1 MEFETRVAE
10 IIRRASDVKSFRFK
24 RPEELAYDP
33 GQYMYVTILIGDEKQ
48 TKPFTISS
56 SPTEVGFIEFTKR
69 LTDHEFS
76 KALNQFKFG
85 DWAYIEAPKGGFTFK
100 GEYPKVAFV
109 TGGIGITPFRS
120 MIKYCTDKDVRSQII
135 LLYGNRNE
143 ESIAFRE
150 GLDALAKINHN
161 LRIVHTLTQPSE
173 NWKGR
178 RGLIDFQMIKE
189 EIPDYTERV
198 FYVCG
203 PPGMV
208 TSMLNVLKT
217 LKIPEENM
225 KTEHFAGY

>member
-10 IIRRASDVKSFRFK
+10 IIRRASDVKSFRFR
-24 RPEELAYDP
+24 RPEELAYAP

-56 SPTEVGFIEFTKR
+56 SPTETDFIEFTKR
-69 LTDHEFS
+69 ITDHEFS
-76 KALNQFKFG
+76 KALDQLKVG
-85 DWAYIEAPKGGFTFK
+85 DWAYIEAPEGEFIFK
-100 GEYPKVAFV
+100 GEYPKVALV

-120 MIKYCTDKDVRSQII
+120 MIKYCTDTGVKSQIT

-143 ESIAFRE
+143 ETIAFRE
-150 GLDALAKINHN
+150 ELDILAKQNHN
-161 LRIVHTLTQPSE
+161 LRTVHTLTQPSE
-173 NWKGR
+173 NWEGR
-178 RGLIDFQMIKE
+178 RGLIDLQMIKE

-217 LKIPEENM
+217 LKIPEEST
-225 KTEHFAGY
+225 KTEHFSGY